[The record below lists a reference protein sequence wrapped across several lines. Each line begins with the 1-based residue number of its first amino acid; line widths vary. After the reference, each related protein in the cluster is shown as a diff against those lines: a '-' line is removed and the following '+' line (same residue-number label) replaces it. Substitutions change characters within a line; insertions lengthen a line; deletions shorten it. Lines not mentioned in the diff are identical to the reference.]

1 VRVDDGSGERAITRR
16 RLTLWSLLLRETLR
30 VMVKFNFRPAG
41 MNLRVFQV
49 AVGLACTLL
58 FLAIAFYRVQWE
70 P

>member
-1 VRVDDGSGERAITRR
+1 MVR
-16 RLTLWSLLLRETLR
+16 
-30 VMVKFNFRPAG
+30 FNFRPAG